1 MQFRLIR
8 SDDFPVCAAL
18 LPPAFRIPAAVKAA
32 LPALWHRLLSA
43 GQLNGGVV
51 VDGDRSVEQSIAAFG
66 MTAFVSDAFVEE
78 HFALPRPYLS
88 GIVYQRVL
96 SGHSP
101 ILDAH
106 QVRRANSSGSLN
118 LLILHFGTRAPA
130 PADQRALAAVGV
142 AQEGFRLTHAGYHIR
157 RILQEV
163 YGPQEL
169 AFLTAG
175 GFLLKDDYTRFYAD
189 AAGSPPPLDQRPF
202 LAGLDREDP
211 ESRLPGSALSS
222 LFQAQVPRFRFS
234 LAEQRVLARAVMDE
248 GDEEVAE
255 ALDVSGDAVKKIWRR
270 IYERVAAVD
279 PDLLCDL
286 PEPSALIRGKE
297 KRRRLVRYLRYH
309 LEELRPFAASGA
321 ASATARRR
329 GSLRNGAGS

>member
-8 SDDFPVCAAL
+8 PDDVPVCASL
-18 LPPAFRIPAAVKAA
+18 LPRAFRIPAAVKCAV
-32 LPALWHRLLSA
+32 PALWHRLLSA

-51 VDGDRSVEQSIAAFG
+51 IDGDRSDEHSIAAFG
-66 MTAFVSDAFVEE
+66 LTAFVSDAFVEE
-78 HFALPRPYLS
+78 HAAAPRPYLS
-88 GIVYQRVL
+88 GIVYEHLL
-96 SGHSP
+96 SGRSP
-101 ILDAH
+101 ILDAP
-106 QVRRANSSGSLN
+106 QVRRANSSGALN

-130 PADQRALAAVGV
+130 PADPRALAAVGV

-175 GFLLKDDYTRFYAD
+175 GFLPKDDYARFYAD
-189 AAGSPPPLDQRPF
+189 AGRCPPPLDERPF

-222 LFQAQVPRFRFS
+222 LFQAQVPRFQFS
-234 LAEQRVLARAVMDE
+234 PAEQRVLARAVLDE
-248 GDEEVAE
+248 GDDEVAQ
-255 ALDVSGDAVKKIWRR
+255 ALEVSGDAVKKIWRR

-279 PDLLCDL
+279 PDLLGDV
-286 PEPSALIRGKE
+286 PEPSSSTRGKE

-309 LEELRPFAASGA
+309 LEELRPFE
-321 ASATARRR
+321 ARIGSRR
-329 GSLRNGAGS
+329 APCPD